1 MLRWLPLSKALCF
14 WESKLKHPIFELFLR
29 DLETHTRDSV
39 KTDIEQY
46 HIDCWSSCKA
56 IKTSLKKLK
65 IAEECI
71 KNSYRFSPND
81 HEMAEYIEFHIENYL
96 IRSRAVYDRALI
108 FTNYLCDIQMAK
120 ESVSHLSITT
130 NRKVDKANLKPKLK
144 KINKACEVYRV
155 ERNGVVHHDKYLN
168 EELQWVDTA
177 RKARYILNNNGDK
190 LSVSDEVINQNTALV
205 IANHLEQFRAS
216 TLRINESVYVF

>member
-1 MLRWLPLSKALCF
+1 M
-14 WESKLKHPIFELFLR
+14 KHPIFELFLR

-96 IRSRAVYDRALI
+96 IRSRAIYDRALI

-144 KINKACEVYRV
+144 KLIKHV
-155 ERNGVVHHDKYLN
+155 KFI
-168 EELQWVDTA
+168 ELKEMGLCT
-177 RKARYILNNNGDK
+177 
-190 LSVSDEVINQNTALV
+190 TT
-205 IANHLEQFRAS
+205 S
-216 TLRINESVYVF
+216 T